1 MNLRPFIFL
10 PLLSLLAAANAH
22 AADLDN
28 PTTRGSIT
36 IQLPKGWPAGGG
48 GGRSVLSAQAP
59 AVDQDASGKF
69 QASFSITQ
77 DAGGP
82 GAKLDGAQQQKVLST
97 QVALYKVVEAPAG
110 MIAGGINGVQFGGT
124 FKQGAAELRSRQYMF
139 LANNQI
145 YTITFTC
152 LNSQWAKYAPAIE
165 ASVATLN
172 IKR

>member
-1 MNLRPFIFL
+1 MNLRRFIFA
-10 PLLSLLAAANAH
+10 PLTALLAISSAR

-28 PTTRGSIT
+28 PVTRGSIT

-48 GGRSVLSAQAP
+48 GGRSLLSALAP
-59 AVDQDASGKF
+59 GVDQDASGKF

-82 GAKLDGAQQQKVLST
+82 GAKLDGAQQQKVLSS
-97 QVALYKVVEAPAG
+97 QVAQYKVVEAPTG
-110 MIAGGINGVQFGGT
+110 MMAGGLNGVQFGGT
-124 FKQGAAELRSRQYMF
+124 FKQGAVELRSRQYMF